1 MERKVSKEGKES
13 FQRWKRKFPTMETYL
28 SKDGKLFGKV
38 DSVPHGTDTPPLQKR
53 GKSQCVSIAEMV
65 RVQRFEEK

>member
-1 MERKVSKEGKES
+1 
-13 FQRWKRKFPTMETYL
+13 METYL